1 MTMEDRRFG
10 VQNNQAAYDTTGERS
25 QVTAGISD
33 DAMKVLR
40 NTYMLLGMTLAFSA
54 LTAFLNM
61 NSTHPGFLIT
71 IVGYIGL
78 LFATYKLKNSPWGIV
93 TTFALTGFM
102 GYTLGPIIGAFVAAG
117 ASQIVAQALTLTAVA
132 FVGLS
137 ATAIITKKD
146 FSFMSSF
153 LTAGAFVLI
162 GAMLLAFFMESSD
175 LHLSVYVGFTIFAS
189 IMILFETSQIIKD
202 GQCNYIIATSALYIT
217 IYNPFVSLLHLLPAF
232 SCDDWPPARQLLP
245 ETPVFGGVSAL
256 GTLHNPQYSSPG
268 AGSHDADAIELYPRN
283 HRSSLVVP
291 GTPERPG
298 LCPGT
303 GYRRSPG

>member
-1 MTMEDRRFG
+1 MEDKRFG
-10 VQNNQAAYDTTGERS
+10 VQNNQATYSSAGETAR
-25 QVTAGISD
+25 AGISD

-40 NTYMLLGMTLAFSA
+40 STYMLLGMTLAFSA

-61 NSTHPGFLIT
+61 GGSHPGFLIT

-78 LFATYKLKNSPWGIV
+78 LFATYKLKNSVWGIV

-146 FSFMSSF
+146 FSFLSSF

-162 GAMLLAFFMESSD
+162 GAMLLAFFMESSV
-175 LHLSVYVGFTIFAS
+175 LHLAVSAGFTIFAS
-189 IMILFETSQIIKD
+189 IMILFETSQIIK
-202 GQCNYIIATSALYIT
+202 GGERNYIIATVGLYVS
-217 IYNPFVSLLHLLPAF
+217 IYNLFVSLLHLLAAF
-232 SCDDWPPARQLLP
+232 SGED
-245 ETPVFGGVSAL
+245 
-256 GTLHNPQYSSPG
+256 
-268 AGSHDADAIELYPRN
+268 
-283 HRSSLVVP
+283 
-291 GTPERPG
+291 
-298 LCPGT
+298 
-303 GYRRSPG
+303 

>member
-1 MTMEDRRFG
+1 MQDKRFG
-10 VQNNQAAYDTTGERS
+10 VQNNQAAYSPSNESASTGI
-25 QVTAGISD
+25 GISD
-33 DAMKVLR
+33 DAKKVLR

-54 LTAFLNM
+54 VTAFLNM
-61 NSTHPGFLIT
+61 NGTHPGFLIT

-137 ATAIITKKD
+137 ATALITKKD

-162 GAMLLAFFMESSD
+162 GAMVLAFIMESSA
-175 LHLSVYVGFTIFAS
+175 LHLAVSAGFTIFAS
-189 IMILFETSQIIKD
+189 IMILFETSQIIK
-202 GQCNYIIATSALYIT
+202 GGERNYIIATVGLYVS
-217 IYNPFVSLLHLLPAF
+217 IYNLFVSLLHLLAAF
-232 SCDDWPPARQLLP
+232 SGED
-245 ETPVFGGVSAL
+245 
-256 GTLHNPQYSSPG
+256 
-268 AGSHDADAIELYPRN
+268 
-283 HRSSLVVP
+283 
-291 GTPERPG
+291 
-298 LCPGT
+298 
-303 GYRRSPG
+303 

>member
-1 MTMEDRRFG
+1 MENRRFG
-10 VQNNQAAYDTTGERS
+10 VQNQQGAYSAPEAERAS
-25 QVTAGISD
+25 TGIST

-61 NSTHPGFLIT
+61 NGTHPGFLIT
-71 IVGYIGL
+71 LVGYFGL

-137 ATAIITKKD
+137 ATALITKKD
-146 FSFMSSF
+146 FSFLSSF

-162 GAMLLAFFMESSD
+162 GAMLLAFFMQSSA
-175 LHLSVYVGFTIFAS
+175 LQLAVSAGFTIFAS
-189 IMILFETSQIIKD
+189 VMILFETSQIIK
-202 GQCNYIIATSALYIT
+202 GGERNYVIATIGLYVA
-217 IYNPFVSLLHLLPAF
+217 IYNLFISLLQLLAAF
-232 SCDDWPPARQLLP
+232 SGED
-245 ETPVFGGVSAL
+245 
-256 GTLHNPQYSSPG
+256 
-268 AGSHDADAIELYPRN
+268 
-283 HRSSLVVP
+283 
-291 GTPERPG
+291 
-298 LCPGT
+298 
-303 GYRRSPG
+303 

>member
-1 MTMEDRRFG
+1 MEDRRFG
-10 VQNNQAAYDTTGERS
+10 VQNSQGAYSTPQTERATT
-25 QVTAGISD
+25 GISD

-61 NSTHPGFLIT
+61 NGTHPGFLIT

-117 ASQIVAQALTLTAVA
+117 ASSIVAQALTLTAVA

-162 GAMLLAFFMESSD
+162 GAMLLSFLMESSV
-175 LHLSVYVGFTIFAS
+175 LHLAVSAGFTIVAS
-189 IMILFETSQIIKD
+189 IMILFETSQIIK
-202 GQCNYIIATSALYIT
+202 GGERNYVIATVGLYVS
-217 IYNPFVSLLHLLPAF
+217 IYNLFVSLLHLLSAF
-232 SCDDWPPARQLLP
+232 SGED
-245 ETPVFGGVSAL
+245 
-256 GTLHNPQYSSPG
+256 
-268 AGSHDADAIELYPRN
+268 
-283 HRSSLVVP
+283 
-291 GTPERPG
+291 
-298 LCPGT
+298 
-303 GYRRSPG
+303 

>member
-1 MTMEDRRFG
+1 MENRRFG
-10 VQNNQAAYDTTGERS
+10 VQNNQANYSSADAAGK
-25 QVTAGISD
+25 VGISD

-40 NTYMLLGMTLAFSA
+40 STYLLLGMTLAFSA
-54 LTAFLNM
+54 VTAFLNM
-61 NSTHPGFLIT
+61 NGTHPGFLIT

-78 LFATYKLKNSPWGIV
+78 LFATYKLKNSVWGIV

-162 GAMLLAFFMESSD
+162 GAMLLAFLMESSI
-175 LHLSVYVGFTIFAS
+175 LHLAVSAGFTIFAS
-189 IMILFETSQIIKD
+189 IMILFETSRIIN
-202 GQCNYIIATSALYIT
+202 GGERNYIIATVGLYVS
-217 IYNPFVSLLHLLPAF
+217 IYNLFVSLLHLLSAF
-232 SCDDWPPARQLLP
+232 SGDD
-245 ETPVFGGVSAL
+245 
-256 GTLHNPQYSSPG
+256 
-268 AGSHDADAIELYPRN
+268 
-283 HRSSLVVP
+283 
-291 GTPERPG
+291 
-298 LCPGT
+298 
-303 GYRRSPG
+303 

>member
-1 MTMEDRRFG
+1 MEDRRFG
-10 VQNNQAAYDTTGERS
+10 VQNNQAAYSPASETSRAA
-25 QVTAGISD
+25 AGISD

-54 LTAFLNM
+54 VTAFLNM
-61 NSTHPGFLIT
+61 NGTHPGFLIT

-146 FSFMSSF
+146 FSFLSSF

-162 GAMLLAFFMESSD
+162 GAMLLAFFMESSV
-175 LHLSVYVGFTIFAS
+175 LHLA
-189 IMILFETSQIIKD
+189 
-202 GQCNYIIATSALYIT
+202 
-217 IYNPFVSLLHLLPAF
+217 
-232 SCDDWPPARQLLP
+232 
-245 ETPVFGGVSAL
+245 VSA
-256 GTLHNPQYSSPG
+256 G
-268 AGSHDADAIELYPRN
+268 
-283 HRSSLVVP
+283 
-291 GTPERPG
+291 
-298 LCPGT
+298 
-303 GYRRSPG
+303 

>member
-1 MTMEDRRFG
+1 MEDRRFG
-10 VQNNQAAYDTTGERS
+10 VQNSQGAYSTPQTERATT
-25 QVTAGISD
+25 GISD

-61 NSTHPGFLIT
+61 NGTHPGFLIT

-162 GAMLLAFFMESSD
+162 GAMLLAFLMESSA
-175 LHLSVYVGFTIFAS
+175 LHLAVSAGFTIFAS
-189 IMILFETSQIIKD
+189 IMILFETSQIIK
-202 GQCNYIIATSALYIT
+202 GGERNYVIATVGLYVS
-217 IYNPFVSLLHLLPAF
+217 IYNLFASLLHLLSAF
-232 SCDDWPPARQLLP
+232 SGED
-245 ETPVFGGVSAL
+245 
-256 GTLHNPQYSSPG
+256 
-268 AGSHDADAIELYPRN
+268 
-283 HRSSLVVP
+283 
-291 GTPERPG
+291 
-298 LCPGT
+298 
-303 GYRRSPG
+303 

>member
-1 MTMEDRRFG
+1 MEDKRFG
-10 VQNNQAAYDTTGERS
+10 VQNNQATYSSAGETAR
-25 QVTAGISD
+25 AGISD

-40 NTYMLLGMTLAFSA
+40 STYLLLGMTLAFSA

-61 NSTHPGFLIT
+61 GGSHPGFLIT

-78 LFATYKLKNSPWGIV
+78 LFATYKLKNSVWGIV

-162 GAMLLAFFMESSD
+162 GAMVLAFIMESSV
-175 LHLSVYVGFTIFAS
+175 LHLAVSAGFTIFAS
-189 IMILFETSQIIKD
+189 IMILFETSQIIK
-202 GQCNYIIATSALYIT
+202 GGERNYIIATVGLYVS
-217 IYNPFVSLLHLLPAF
+217 IYNLFVSLLHLLAAF
-232 SCDDWPPARQLLP
+232 SGDD
-245 ETPVFGGVSAL
+245 
-256 GTLHNPQYSSPG
+256 
-268 AGSHDADAIELYPRN
+268 
-283 HRSSLVVP
+283 
-291 GTPERPG
+291 
-298 LCPGT
+298 
-303 GYRRSPG
+303 

>member
-1 MTMEDRRFG
+1 MEDRRFG
-10 VQNNQAAYDTTGERS
+10 VQNSQGAYSTPQTERATT
-25 QVTAGISD
+25 GISD

-61 NSTHPGFLIT
+61 NGTHPGFLIT

-117 ASQIVAQALTLTAVA
+117 ASSIVAQALTLTAVA

-162 GAMLLAFFMESSD
+162 GAMLLAFLM
-175 LHLSVYVGFTIFAS
+175 
-189 IMILFETSQIIKD
+189 
-202 GQCNYIIATSALYIT
+202 
-217 IYNPFVSLLHLLPAF
+217 
-232 SCDDWPPARQLLP
+232 
-245 ETPVFGGVSAL
+245 
-256 GTLHNPQYSSPG
+256 
-268 AGSHDADAIELYPRN
+268 
-283 HRSSLVVP
+283 
-291 GTPERPG
+291 
-298 LCPGT
+298 
-303 GYRRSPG
+303 

>member
-1 MTMEDRRFG
+1 MQDKRFG
-10 VQNNQAAYDTTGERS
+10 VQNNQAAYSSAGETARS
-25 QVTAGISD
+25 AGISD
-33 DAMKVLR
+33 EAMKVLR
-40 NTYMLLGMTLAFSA
+40 STYLLLGMTLAFSA

-61 NSTHPGFLIT
+61 NGTHPGFLIT

-78 LFATYKLKNSPWGIV
+78 LFATYKLKNSVWGIV

-162 GAMLLAFFMESSD
+162 GAMVLAFIMESSA
-175 LHLSVYVGFTIFAS
+175 LHLAVSAGFTIFAS
-189 IMILFETSQIIKD
+189 IMILFETSQIIK
-202 GQCNYIIATSALYIT
+202 GGERNYIIATVGLYVS
-217 IYNPFVSLLHLLPAF
+217 IYNLFVSLLHLLAAF
-232 SCDDWPPARQLLP
+232 SGED
-245 ETPVFGGVSAL
+245 
-256 GTLHNPQYSSPG
+256 
-268 AGSHDADAIELYPRN
+268 
-283 HRSSLVVP
+283 
-291 GTPERPG
+291 
-298 LCPGT
+298 
-303 GYRRSPG
+303 

>member
-1 MTMEDRRFG
+1 MENRRFG
-10 VQNNQAAYDTTGERS
+10 VQSNQANYSSADAAGK
-25 QVTAGISD
+25 VGISD

-40 NTYMLLGMTLAFSA
+40 STYLLLGMTLAFSA
-54 LTAFLNM
+54 VTAFLNM
-61 NSTHPGFLIT
+61 NGTHPGFLIT

-78 LFATYKLKNSPWGIV
+78 LFATYKLKNSVWGIV

-162 GAMLLAFFMESSD
+162 GAMLLAFLMESSI
-175 LHLSVYVGFTIFAS
+175 LHLAVSAGFTIFAS
-189 IMILFETSQIIKD
+189 IMILFETSRIIN
-202 GQCNYIIATSALYIT
+202 GGERNYIIATVGLYVS
-217 IYNPFVSLLHLLPAF
+217 IYNLFVSLLHLLSAF
-232 SCDDWPPARQLLP
+232 SGDD
-245 ETPVFGGVSAL
+245 
-256 GTLHNPQYSSPG
+256 
-268 AGSHDADAIELYPRN
+268 
-283 HRSSLVVP
+283 
-291 GTPERPG
+291 
-298 LCPGT
+298 
-303 GYRRSPG
+303 

>member
-1 MTMEDRRFG
+1 MEDKRFG
-10 VQNNQAAYDTTGERS
+10 VQNNQATYSSAGETAR
-25 QVTAGISD
+25 AGISD

-40 NTYMLLGMTLAFSA
+40 STYLLLGMTLAFSA

-61 NSTHPGFLIT
+61 NGSHPGFIIT
-71 IVGYIGL
+71 IVGYLGL
-78 LFATYKLKNSPWGIV
+78 LFATYKLKNSVWGIV

-162 GAMLLAFFMESSD
+162 GAMVLAFIMESSV
-175 LHLSVYVGFTIFAS
+175 LHLAVSAGFTIFAS
-189 IMILFETSQIIKD
+189 IMILFETSQIIK
-202 GQCNYIIATSALYIT
+202 GGERNYIIATVGLYVS
-217 IYNPFVSLLHLLPAF
+217 IYNLFVSLLHLLAAF
-232 SCDDWPPARQLLP
+232 SGED
-245 ETPVFGGVSAL
+245 
-256 GTLHNPQYSSPG
+256 
-268 AGSHDADAIELYPRN
+268 
-283 HRSSLVVP
+283 
-291 GTPERPG
+291 
-298 LCPGT
+298 
-303 GYRRSPG
+303 

>member
-1 MTMEDRRFG
+1 MEDRRFG
-10 VQNNQAAYDTTGERS
+10 VQNNQAAYPQSGQATG
-25 QVTAGISD
+25 VTAGID
-33 DAMKVLR
+33 EDALKVLR

-61 NSTHPGFLIT
+61 NGTHPGFLIT

-102 GYTLGPIIGAFVAAG
+102 GYTLGPITGAFVAAG

-137 ATAIITKKD
+137 ATALITKKD

-162 GAMLLAFFMESSD
+162 GAMLLAFFMQSSA
-175 LHLSVYVGFTIFAS
+175 LHLAVSAGFTIFAS
-189 IMILFETSQIIKD
+189 IMILFETSRIIK
-202 GQCNYIIATSALYIT
+202 GGERNYVIATVGLYVA
-217 IYNPFVSLLHLLPAF
+217 IYNLFVSLLHLLAAF
-232 SCDDWPPARQLLP
+232 SGDD
-245 ETPVFGGVSAL
+245 
-256 GTLHNPQYSSPG
+256 
-268 AGSHDADAIELYPRN
+268 
-283 HRSSLVVP
+283 
-291 GTPERPG
+291 
-298 LCPGT
+298 
-303 GYRRSPG
+303 

>member
-1 MTMEDRRFG
+1 MEDKRFG
-10 VQNNQAAYDTTGERS
+10 VQNNQATYSSAGETAR
-25 QVTAGISD
+25 AGISD

-40 NTYMLLGMTLAFSA
+40 STYLLLGMTLAFSA

-61 NSTHPGFLIT
+61 NGSHPGFIIT
-71 IVGYIGL
+71 IVGYLGL
-78 LFATYKLKNSPWGIV
+78 LFATYKLKNSVWGIV

-162 GAMLLAFFMESSD
+162 GAMVLAFIMESSA
-175 LHLSVYVGFTIFAS
+175 LHLAVSAGFTIFAS
-189 IMILFETSQIIKD
+189 IMILFETSQIIK
-202 GQCNYIIATSALYIT
+202 GGERNYIIATVGLYVS
-217 IYNPFVSLLHLLPAF
+217 IYNLFVSLLHLLAAF
-232 SCDDWPPARQLLP
+232 SGED
-245 ETPVFGGVSAL
+245 
-256 GTLHNPQYSSPG
+256 
-268 AGSHDADAIELYPRN
+268 
-283 HRSSLVVP
+283 
-291 GTPERPG
+291 
-298 LCPGT
+298 
-303 GYRRSPG
+303 

>member
-1 MTMEDRRFG
+1 MQDKRFG
-10 VQNNQAAYDTTGERS
+10 VQNNQAAYSPSSESASTGI
-25 QVTAGISD
+25 GISD
-33 DAMKVLR
+33 DAKKVLR

-54 LTAFLNM
+54 VTAFLNM
-61 NSTHPGFLIT
+61 NGTHPGFLIT

-146 FSFMSSF
+146 FSFLSSF

-162 GAMLLAFFMESSD
+162 GAMVLAFIMESSV
-175 LHLSVYVGFTIFAS
+175 LHLAVSAGFTIFAS
-189 IMILFETSQIIKD
+189 IMILFETSQIIK
-202 GQCNYIIATSALYIT
+202 GGERNYIIATVGLYVS
-217 IYNPFVSLLHLLPAF
+217 IYNLFVSLLHLLAAF
-232 SCDDWPPARQLLP
+232 SGED
-245 ETPVFGGVSAL
+245 
-256 GTLHNPQYSSPG
+256 
-268 AGSHDADAIELYPRN
+268 
-283 HRSSLVVP
+283 
-291 GTPERPG
+291 
-298 LCPGT
+298 
-303 GYRRSPG
+303 

>member
-1 MTMEDRRFG
+1 MENRRFG
-10 VQNNQAAYDTTGERS
+10 VQSNQANYSSADAAGK
-25 QVTAGISD
+25 VGISD

-40 NTYMLLGMTLAFSA
+40 STYLLLGMTLAFSA
-54 LTAFLNM
+54 VTAFLNM
-61 NSTHPGFLIT
+61 NGTHPGFLIT

-78 LFATYKLKNSPWGIV
+78 LFATYKLKNSVWGIV

-162 GAMLLAFFMESSD
+162 GAMVLAFIMESSV
-175 LHLSVYVGFTIFAS
+175 LHLAVSAGFTIFAS
-189 IMILFETSQIIKD
+189 IMILFETSRIIN
-202 GQCNYIIATSALYIT
+202 GGERNYIIATVGLYVS
-217 IYNPFVSLLHLLPAF
+217 IYNLFVSLLHLLSAF
-232 SCDDWPPARQLLP
+232 SGD
-245 ETPVFGGVSAL
+245 
-256 GTLHNPQYSSPG
+256 N
-268 AGSHDADAIELYPRN
+268 
-283 HRSSLVVP
+283 
-291 GTPERPG
+291 
-298 LCPGT
+298 
-303 GYRRSPG
+303 

>member
-1 MTMEDRRFG
+1 MEDRRFG
-10 VQNNQAAYDTTGERS
+10 VQNNQAAYSPASETSRA
-25 QVTAGISD
+25 TAGISD

-54 LTAFLNM
+54 VTAFLNM
-61 NSTHPGFLIT
+61 NGTHPGFLIT

-146 FSFMSSF
+146 FSFLSSF

-162 GAMLLAFFMESSD
+162 GAMLLAFFMESSA
-175 LHLSVYVGFTIFAS
+175 LHLAVSAGFTIFAS
-189 IMILFETSQIIKD
+189 IMILFETSQIIK
-202 GQCNYIIATSALYIT
+202 GGERNYIIATVGLYVS
-217 IYNPFVSLLHLLPAF
+217 IYNLFVSLLHLLSAF
-232 SCDDWPPARQLLP
+232 SGDD
-245 ETPVFGGVSAL
+245 
-256 GTLHNPQYSSPG
+256 
-268 AGSHDADAIELYPRN
+268 
-283 HRSSLVVP
+283 
-291 GTPERPG
+291 
-298 LCPGT
+298 
-303 GYRRSPG
+303 